1 MFLVT
6 DIDKMGIYLYF
17 VVNQSENMQSL
28 KKKLYFLDNCGL
40 DTFKLINFIFLS
52 KNCTSSSV
60 AYIICVNRSNYIII
74 LSQWKIEYRS

>member
-6 DIDKMGIYLYF
+6 DIDKIGIYLYF

-40 DTFKLINFIFLS
+40 DTFKLIKFIFLS

-74 LSQWKIEYRS
+74 LSQ